1 MKIGNLR
8 VKNRIFLA
16 PMEEINDI
24 AFRLL
29 CKKAG
34 AGLTYSPMTHPQ
46 SKQNIY
52 LDDKPALQ
60 LFCTTT
66 KGIKEFIKKHDKKVS
81 LWDFNLGCPATT
93 ARKHGFGSYLKDLNK
108 IEEILKTIGKKL
120 NLDLAK
126 LDLYLW
132 YKEKGKEY
140 LAEKAEIRDNKT
152 LSYQQRKRLLRKL
165 READE
170 ELQYTLAAAPLGCGW
185 CSNMMDD
192 LVLEPKRQTY
202 YCVACYEKVH
212 RLYPDEYP

>member
-1 MKIGNLR
+1 MMISPPQRKR
-8 VKNRIFLA
+8 KKKRIHSLK
-16 PMEEINDI
+16 D
-24 AFRLL
+24 
-29 CKKAG
+29 
-34 AGLTYSPMTHPQ
+34 
-46 SKQNIY
+46 
-52 LDDKPALQ
+52 PALRKIRYN
-60 LFCTTT
+60 FR
-66 KGIKEFIKKHDKKVS
+66 S
-81 LWDFNLGCPATT
+81 L
-93 ARKHGFGSYLKDLNK
+93 
-108 IEEILKTIGKKL
+108 
-120 NLDLAK
+120 
-126 LDLYLW
+126 LYLW